1 MSTDNVI
8 QTLYPFE
15 TDYQER
21 LLECLANITG
31 YPFAE
36 EIDRPL
42 LAELMRDFPEVDL
55 LDQLKAWR
63 WYRVDNPT
71 KLKNPRGA
79 LRRWMMRAREFNL

>member
-1 MSTDNVI
+1 MNPDNVI
-8 QTLYPFE
+8 QALYPFE
-15 TDYQER
+15 DDYQER
-21 LLECLANITG
+21 LLECLANIPD

-55 LDQLKAWR
+55 IDQLKAWR
-63 WYRVDNPT
+63 WYRVDNPAR
-71 KLKNPRGA
+71 LKNPRGA